1 MHYFPVTLFTHTNA
15 AMASGAGLRP
25 VSLERNY
32 VEEGYLL
39 EVPAK
44 QRRTALGKDYPVR
57 VCSVFHDK
65 IVISRLFD
73 TRVCVYY
80 CRSYYKAEP
89 MGFIEW

>member
-1 MHYFPVTLFTHTNA
+1 VHYFPVTLFTHTNA

-44 QRRTALGKDYPVR
+44 QRRTALGKDYPVG
-57 VCSVFHDK
+57 CVFITAGAITK
-65 IVISRLFD
+65 LNQW
-73 TRVCVYY
+73 
-80 CRSYYKAEP
+80 AL
-89 MGFIEW
+89 

>member
-1 MHYFPVTLFTHTNA
+1 VHYFPVTLFTHTNA

-44 QRRTALGKDYPVR
+44 QRRTAFGKDYPVR
-57 VCSVFHDK
+57 VC
-65 IVISRLFD
+65 
-73 TRVCVYY
+73 VCVPFYY
-80 CRSYYKAEP
+80 IYIIYIYPVRD
-89 MGFIEW
+89 FV